1 MGDRLGIQVAVDIL
15 PFFTVFIH
23 IRFNK
28 LFAFFVKVHF
38 FIFCVKSSKFAHIE
52 IDSGGPRTVE
62 PQPGDPPE
70 SIHHL

>member
-23 IRFNK
+23 IRLNK
-28 LFAFFVKVHF
+28 LFPFFVNVHF
-38 FIFCVKSSKFAHIE
+38 VIVGVKSSKFAHLK

-62 PQPGDPPE
+62 PLPGDPPE